1 MDIKNTKHLLS
12 MRLLRVIRGMSQAEI
27 GQLVGVTQGYVSRI
41 ERGRRS
47 GSSRV
52 RHEIARALGVEES
65 TIFPAPLRLAR
76 GGG

>member
-1 MDIKNTKHLLS
+1 MNMKKTNSTL
-12 MRLLRVIRGMSQAEI
+12 RVLRVIHGLSQDEL
-27 GQLVGVTQGYVSRI
+27 GSRVGVTQSYLSRI

-65 TIFPAPLRLAR
+65 TIFPAPLRRAR